1 MRFNPKAL
9 AVFVG
14 FCLLVAMALS
24 SGSAWTHAAEAIAS
38 VLILLSLFGFM
49 RNGQR
54 TR

>member
-9 AVFVG
+9 LVFVA
-14 FCLLVAMALS
+14 FCLLLMVALS
-24 SGSAWTHAAEAIAS
+24 SGSGWAHAAEASAS
-38 VLILLSLFGFM
+38 AFILLSLFGFM